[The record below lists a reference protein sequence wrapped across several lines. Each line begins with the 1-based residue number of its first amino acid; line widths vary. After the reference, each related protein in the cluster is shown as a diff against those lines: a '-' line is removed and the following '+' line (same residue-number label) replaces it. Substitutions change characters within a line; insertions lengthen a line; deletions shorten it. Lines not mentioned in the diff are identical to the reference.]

1 MQMNIAYT
9 KKRHKTKEANYAKTL
24 KHKAKTMNFG
34 TYLSSEKIYQSIKK
48 SLQ

>member
-1 MQMNIAYT
+1 VYAE
-9 KKRHKTKEANYAKTL
+9 KRHKTKEANYAKTL
-24 KHKAKTMNFG
+24 TKHKAKTMNFG

>member
-9 KKRHKTKEANYAKTL
+9 KKAHKTKEPNYAKTKT

-34 TYLSSEKIYQSIKK
+34 AYNLV
-48 SLQ
+48 